1 MSESCREWRG
11 DLAAAALGNLDP
23 NDELRLQAHLDGCAA
38 CREELHEISQ
48 VARALPAADTT
59 HAMARHDP
67 PSVLGDRVL
76 GRLAWERASK
86 RKHRRNRFL
95 VAAAAVVAVAAVS
108 FGVIEV
114 LPPSPQHDFRKVAFS
129 VEPKG
134 VHAQAVLQQQEYG
147 TKVKLHVTGL
157 NDGGWYWLWLTGD
170 DGHRVAAGTFWA
182 RDDNIHVDMT
192 SALQLQATRRVWVT
206 DDKNT
211 VVLDTGNAPALSAQ
225 QS

>member
-11 DLAAAALGNLDP
+11 DLAAAALGNVDP

-38 CREELHEISQ
+38 CRDELREISE
-48 VARALPAADTT
+48 VARALPAADTA

-67 PSVLGDRVL
+67 PVVLGERVL

-95 VAAAAVVAVAAVS
+95 AAAAAVVAVAAATV
-108 FGVIEV
+108 GVVDV
-114 LPPSPQHDFRKVAFS
+114 LPPSGHAQTRQVAFS
-129 VEPKG
+129 VVPKG
-134 VHAQAVLQQQEYG
+134 VRADAVLQQQEYG
-147 TKVKLHVTGL
+147 TEVKLHVKGL
-157 NDGGWYWLWLTGD
+157 DDGGWYWLWLTGD

-192 SALQLQATRRVWVT
+192 SALQLRATRRVWVT
-206 DDKNT
+206 DDKNA
-211 VVLDTGNAPALSAQ
+211 VVLDTGNTPALAAT
-225 QS
+225 

>member
-38 CREELHEISQ
+38 CREELQEISQ

-95 VAAAAVVAVAAVS
+95 VAAAAVVAVAAASV
-108 FGVIEV
+108 GVIDV
-114 LPPSPQHDFRKVAFS
+114 LPSSPHQELRRVAFS

-134 VHAQAVLQQQEYG
+134 VQAHAVLQQQEYG
-147 TKVKLHVTGL
+147 TEVKLHVTGL
-157 NDGGWYWLWLTGD
+157 DDGGWYWLWLTGD

-211 VVLDTGNAPALSAQ
+211 VVLDTGNTPALAPQ